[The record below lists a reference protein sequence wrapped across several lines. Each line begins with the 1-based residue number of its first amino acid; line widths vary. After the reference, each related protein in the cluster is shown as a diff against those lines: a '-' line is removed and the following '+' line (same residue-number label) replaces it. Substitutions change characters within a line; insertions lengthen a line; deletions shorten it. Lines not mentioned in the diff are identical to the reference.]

1 MKRIP
6 ELTDD
11 ELKEIIFDLG
21 GRAYLMEEE
30 SQLFT
35 EAIEEAD
42 TRWRKEARKC
52 QYSARTADTT

>member
-1 MKRIP
+1 MKRVS

-21 GRAYLMEEE
+21 GRAYLTEEE

-35 EAIEEAD
+35 EASEEAD
-42 TRWRKEARKC
+42 RRWRKEAK
-52 QYSARTADTT
+52 